1 MTVIQQKD
9 ATSKNWVMT
18 DDKLQDSSFS
28 KQVLVWFANP
38 TKYASELNK
47 ETSGAPWVSLARKRS
62 T

>member
-47 ETSGAPWVSLARKRS
+47 SENDSM
-62 T
+62 